1 MNQRITA
8 CLFAI
13 ALSVAVNSPIV
24 AGAEGGAAKGEASDE
39 KGQQGIGLQQ
49 QGQSSNVIKGGP
61 DIVVGKITK
70 IQGEQYSIHGDRGQ
84 DITLRVTKDTN
95 KVCAKGQGTQFSTGQ
110 EGAKE
115 QQEIAPTA
123 SMEKQGG
130 KGGQLSEQEM
140 MQRSREGTSQK
151 EAGALSK
158 DPSKLKDVVGSTDPK
173 AKEDVAKG
181 SGFVVGGKDCGFKA
195 GDQVR
200 VEASD
205 MGTATTITQLSQG
218 SDGKTHPR

>member
-1 MNQRITA
+1 MMQRITVW
-8 CLFAI
+8 LFA
-13 ALSVAVNSPIV
+13 VAMFVGVNVPMS
-24 AGAEGGAAKGEASDE
+24 ADAAGGAAKGEASDQ
-39 KGQQGIGLQQ
+39 KGQQGIGLQS
-49 QGQSSNVIKGGP
+49 QGQSSNVITGGP
-61 DIVVGKITK
+61 DIVVGKITN
-70 IQGEQYSIHGDRGQ
+70 IQGEQYSIKGDRGQ
-84 DITLRVTKDTN
+84 DLTLRVTKDTN

-140 MQRSREGTSQK
+140 MQRSREGTTQK
-151 EAGALSK
+151 ETGALSK

-181 SGFVVGGKDCGFKA
+181 SGFVVGGKDCSFKA

-218 SDGKTHPR
+218 SGG

>member
-1 MNQRITA
+1 MTHRIMTY
-8 CLFAI
+8 LFVI
-13 ALSVAVNSPIV
+13 AVLGAVNSPTV
-24 AGAEGGAAKGEASDE
+24 AGAADGIAKGEASDE
-39 KGQQGIGLQQ
+39 KGQQGLGLQQ
-49 QGQSSNVIKGGP
+49 EGQSSNVIKGGP
-61 DIVVGKITK
+61 DIVEGKITN
-70 IQGEQYSIHGDRGQ
+70 IQGEQFSIKGNRGQ

-110 EGAKE
+110 ESEKE
-115 QQEIAPTA
+115 HQEIAPTA
-123 SMEKQGG
+123 AMERQGG

-140 MQRSREGTSQK
+140 MQRSREGSSQK
-151 EAGALSK
+151 ETGALSK
-158 DPSKLKDVVGSTDPK
+158 DPSKLKDVVGTTDPK

-205 MGTATTITQLSQG
+205 MGTATTITQLSQSSG
-218 SDGKTHPR
+218 G

>member
-1 MNQRITA
+1 MKQRIIA
-8 CLFAI
+8 CFFAV
-13 ALSVAVNSPIV
+13 ALLIAVNFPIV
-24 AGAEGGAAKGEASDE
+24 AGAAGGTAKGEASDE

-61 DIVVGKITK
+61 DIVVGKITN
-70 IQGEQYSIHGDRGQ
+70 IQGEQYSIKGDRGQ

-95 KVCAKGQGTQFSTGQ
+95 KVCAKGEGTQFSTGQ

-115 QQEIAPTA
+115 QEEIAPTA

-140 MQRSREGTSQK
+140 MQRSRENTSQK

-181 SGFVVGGKDCGFKA
+181 SGFVVGGKDCSFKA

-205 MGTATTITQLSQG
+205 MGTATTITQLSQASG
-218 SDGKTHPR
+218 G

>member
-1 MNQRITA
+1 MTQRIMP
-8 CLFAI
+8 CRLAI
-13 ALSVAVNSPIV
+13 ALFIAVNCPIV
-24 AGAEGGAAKGEASDE
+24 AGAADDVAKGEASDE
-39 KGQQGIGLQQ
+39 KGQQGIGLQP

-61 DIVVGKITK
+61 EIVVGKITN

-130 KGGQLSEQEM
+130 KSGQSASEKQ
-140 MQRSREGTSQK
+140 
-151 EAGALSK
+151 AGALSK
-158 DPSKLKDVVGSTDPK
+158 DPSKLKDVVGTTDQQ
-173 AKEDVAKG
+173 AKEDVARG
-181 SGFVVGGKDCGFKA
+181 SGFVVGGKDCAFKA

-205 MGTATTITQLSQG
+205 MGTATTITQLSSG
-218 SDGKTHPR
+218 SGG

>member
-1 MNQRITA
+1 MTQRITP

-13 ALSVAVNSPIV
+13 ALLAAVNFPIV
-24 AGAEGGAAKGEASDE
+24 AGAAGGVAKGEASDE
-39 KGQQGIGLQQ
+39 KGQQGIGLQP
-49 QGQSSNVIKGGP
+49 QGQSSNVITGGA
-61 DIVVGKITK
+61 DIVVGKITN
-70 IQGEQYSIHGDRGQ
+70 IQGEQYSIQGDRGQ

-95 KVCAKGQGTQFSTGQ
+95 KVCAKGQGTQFATGQ

-123 SMEKQGG
+123 AMEKQAG
-130 KGGQLSEQEM
+130 KGRQGASEQQK
-140 MQRSREGTSQK
+140 MQKSREGTSQK

-158 DPSKLKDVVGSTDPK
+158 DPSKLKDVVGTTDPQ
-173 AKEDVAKG
+173 AKEDVARG
-181 SGFVVGGKDCGFKA
+181 SGFVVGGKDCAFKA

-205 MGTATTITQLSQG
+205 MGTATTITQLSPG
-218 SDGKTHPR
+218 SGG

>member
-1 MNQRITA
+1 MKRIMT
-8 CLFAI
+8 CLFVI
-13 ALSVAVNSPIV
+13 AVFGAVNSPTV
-24 AGAEGGAAKGEASDE
+24 ASAAGGVAKGEPSDE

-49 QGQSSNVIKGGP
+49 EGQSSNVIKGGP
-61 DIVVGKITK
+61 DIVEGKITN
-70 IQGEQYSIHGDRGQ
+70 IQGEQFSIKGNRGQ

-95 KVCAKGQGTQFSTGQ
+95 KVCKGQGTQFSTGQ

-115 QQEIAPTA
+115 HQEIPPTA
-123 SMEKQGG
+123 SMEKQAG

-140 MQRSREGTSQK
+140 RQRSPEGSSQK
-151 EAGALSK
+151 ETGALSK

-173 AKEDVAKG
+173 AQEDVARG
-181 SGFVVGGKDCGFKA
+181 SGFVVGGKDCSFKA

-218 SDGKTHPR
+218 SGG

>member
-1 MNQRITA
+1 MKQRNTA
-8 CLFAI
+8 CLFGVAMLVGVTVPVI
-13 ALSVAVNSPIV
+13 ADTGGVAQ
-24 AGAEGGAAKGEASDE
+24 GEASDE
-39 KGQQGIGLQQ
+39 KGQQGMGLPPQS
-49 QGQSSNVIKGGP
+49 QSSNVVTGGP
-61 DIVVGKITK
+61 DIVLGKITN
-70 IQGEQYSIHGDRGQ
+70 IQGDQYSIKGDRGQ

-110 EGAKE
+110 EGANE
-115 QQEIAPTA
+115 QEEIAPTV

-140 MQRSREGTSQK
+140 MQRSPDQASQK
-151 EAGALSK
+151 EPGALSQ

-173 AKEDVAKG
+173 AREDVAKG
-181 SGFVVGGKDCGFKA
+181 SGFIVGECTFKA

-200 VEASD
+200 IEASD

-218 SDGKTHPR
+218 SGG

>member
-1 MNQRITA
+1 MKQRVTA
-8 CLFAI
+8 CVFA
-13 ALSVAVNSPIV
+13 LVVAVNFSIV
-24 AGAEGGAAKGEASDE
+24 AGAADGVAKGETSDE
-39 KGQQGIGLQQ
+39 KGQQGLGLQSQ
-49 QGQSSNVIKGGP
+49 SQSSNVITGGP
-61 DIVVGKITK
+61 DVVVGKITN
-70 IQGEQYSIHGDRGQ
+70 IQGEQYSIKGDRGQ

-95 KVCAKGQGTQFSTGQ
+95 KVCAKGEGTQFSTGQ
-110 EGAKE
+110 AGAKE

-130 KGGQLSEQEM
+130 KGRQLSEKEM
-140 MQRSREGTSQK
+140 MQRSREGTSEK
-151 EAGALSK
+151 EVGTLSK

-181 SGFVVGGKDCGFKA
+181 SGFVIGGKDCSFKA

-205 MGTATTITQLSQG
+205 MGTATTITQVSQG
-218 SDGKTHPR
+218 SGG

>member
-1 MNQRITA
+1 MKRRITV
-8 CLFAI
+8 CMFVI
-13 ALSVAVNSPIV
+13 FVAVNLPLV
-24 AGAEGGAAKGEASDE
+24 AGAAGGSAKGEASDQ

-61 DIVVGKITK
+61 DIVVGKITN
-70 IQGEQYSIHGDRGQ
+70 IQGEQYSIKGDRGQ

-95 KVCAKGQGTQFSTGQ
+95 KVCAKGEGTQFSTGQ
-110 EGAKE
+110 EGTKE

-140 MQRSREGTSQK
+140 MQRSRENTSQK
-151 EAGALSK
+151 EAGTLSK
-158 DPSKLKDVVGSTDPK
+158 DPSKLKEVVGSTDPK
-173 AKEDVAKG
+173 ANEDVAKG
-181 SGFVVGGKDCGFKA
+181 SGFVVGGKDCSFKA

-205 MGTATTITQLSQG
+205 MGTATTITQLSQSSG
-218 SDGKTHPR
+218 G